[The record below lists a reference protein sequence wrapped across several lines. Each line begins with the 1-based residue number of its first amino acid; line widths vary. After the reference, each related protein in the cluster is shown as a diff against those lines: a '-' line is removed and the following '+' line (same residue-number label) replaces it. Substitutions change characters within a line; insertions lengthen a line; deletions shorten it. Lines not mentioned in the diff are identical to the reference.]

1 MGNKSK
7 ATNARL
13 ANLTKA
19 PAKICKATV
28 KECLDSEDSHCKPGP
43 DDDMWDL
50 ATVSNSSD
58 GGECLHED
66 VSLEAFH
73 IAFEGEQ
80 HLDAESDQEGS
91 EFDEADIA
99 DDAWLLTFSNILAQ
113 AQAAAVEAE
122 KKADASKKWQKPYK
136 GNSRRSQ
143 HCFCANRRAIA
154 AGGKQAFISSW
165 LTTTQKGS
173 SNHNEETSVSKTLSI

>member
-7 ATNARL
+7 ATHACL
-13 ANLTKA
+13 SNLTKA

-28 KECLDSEDSHCKPGP
+28 EECLDSEDSLQTRP

-50 ATVSNSSD
+50 ATVSNLSD
-58 GGECLHED
+58 GRECLHED

-80 HLDAESDQEGS
+80 YLDAESDEEDC
-91 EFDEADIA
+91 EFDEEDIA
-99 DDAWLLTFSNILAQ
+99 DDAQLLTFSNILAQ

-122 KKADASKKWQKPYK
+122 KRADASKKW
-136 GNSRRSQ
+136 
-143 HCFCANRRAIA
+143 
-154 AGGKQAFISSW
+154 
-165 LTTTQKGS
+165 
-173 SNHNEETSVSKTLSI
+173 